1 MISFEKFEMQE
12 GIPIYLQILQYI
24 KRGVIAGDIQNE
36 DELPS
41 RRMLSVLLSVNPNTV
56 QKAYHML
63 EEEGL
68 IQSRAGAKS
77 CMVIDDITVK
87 RIRTELLE
95 TDAKNAVTALK
106 QMGVSKEEAFELMN
120 KYWD

>member
-77 CMVIDDITVK
+77 CMVVDEITVK
-87 RIRTELLE
+87 RIRAELLE
-95 TDAKNAVTALK
+95 TDVKNAVAALK
-106 QMGVSKEEAFELMN
+106 QMGVSKEDAFELMN

>member
-1 MISFEKFEMQE
+1 VISFEKFEMQE

>member
-95 TDAKNAVTALK
+95 TDAKNAVMALK
-106 QMGVSKEEAFELMN
+106 QMGVSKEEAFGLMN

>member
-41 RRMLSVLLSVNPNTV
+41 RRVLSVFLSVNPNTV

-77 CMVIDDITVK
+77 CMVVDEITVK
-87 RIRTELLE
+87 RIRAELLE
-95 TDAKNAVTALK
+95 TDVKNAVAALK
-106 QMGVSKEEAFELMN
+106 QMGVSKEDAFELMN

>member
-41 RRMLSVLLSVNPNTV
+41 RRVLSVFLSVNPNTV

-68 IQSRAGAKS
+68 IQSRVGAKS
-77 CMVIDDITVK
+77 CMVVDEITVK
-87 RIRTELLE
+87 RIRAELLE
-95 TDAKNAVTALK
+95 TDVKNAVAALK
-106 QMGVSKEEAFELMN
+106 QMGVSKEDAFELMN